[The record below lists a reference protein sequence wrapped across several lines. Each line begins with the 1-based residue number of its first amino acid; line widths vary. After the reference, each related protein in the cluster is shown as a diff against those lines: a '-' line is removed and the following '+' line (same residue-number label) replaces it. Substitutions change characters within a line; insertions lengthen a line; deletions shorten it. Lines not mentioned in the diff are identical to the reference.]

1 MAWSGTTSLEIE
13 DDRRNGYAWYV
24 DSRGSLLE
32 KEYPKMVEETALMKS
47 VPPGVAGG
55 FGFDGR

>member
-24 DSRGSLLE
+24 DSPASLLE
-32 KEYPKMVEETALMKS
+32 KSIRMVEETALMKS